1 MYSKNLLSAE
11 KFSLYIP
18 NPNVE
23 IFRKTVATLG
33 LIFGIIYSMMLK
45 NAPSIKTYKSRYLKI
60 FLVEIYLWYQ
70 MRRSDVPLKQ
80 TNKFQ
85 LLLYISM

>member
-60 FLVEIYLWYQ
+60 FLV
-70 MRRSDVPLKQ
+70 
-80 TNKFQ
+80 
-85 LLLYISM
+85 